1 MYRPGILSG
10 AAPPQ
15 AQLLNERVG
24 VDPAFVFAVCLVVE
38 TAVQAVRLTK
48 RHMDVRHGLSRPR
61 LRQQRLQR
69 RLKIL
74 FLHARTAKAG
84 MYGDLAFKRVRQ
96 RIDPL
101 PSEVMFEPLS
111 RDAWLPYPLLLG
123 RKAFFQSDFS
133 HDPSGF
139 PSKVH

>member
-1 MYRPGILSG
+1 M
-10 AAPPQ
+10 
-15 AQLLNERVG
+15 
-24 VDPAFVFAVCLVVE
+24 DPAFVFAVCLVVE

-101 PSEVMFEPLS
+101 PGEVAFEPLS

-123 RKAFFQSDFS
+123 RKAFSNRISVMTPPGS
-133 HDPSGF
+133 HQ
-139 PSKVH
+139 KYIEQY